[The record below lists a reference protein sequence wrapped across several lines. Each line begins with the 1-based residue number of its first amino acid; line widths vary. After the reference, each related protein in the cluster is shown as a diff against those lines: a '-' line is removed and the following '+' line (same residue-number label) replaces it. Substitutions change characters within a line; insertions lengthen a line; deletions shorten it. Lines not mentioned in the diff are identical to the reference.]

1 MDIFVKYIDKIK
13 AEEDLKEKTKAFVVA
28 SLQDEVQPKKHV
40 KTGMFLARGDWAMKK
55 LWVTALS
62 LAFCAVLAFG
72 GYSYCNTPVNYVS
85 LDINPSVELGINAF
99 GNVVRVEG
107 CNDDGELLLRERKL
121 THQSL
126 AEAINAL
133 IQEASAQGFILDDG
147 STVIALT
154 IETEDE
160 EEAADLQDE
169 SRQGFDKAL
178 RAKNIN
184 AILYLD
190 CASLELR
197 TEAKEMGI
205 SPGKYKLIEV
215 LQALDPDITAE
226 EYKNAKVTE
235 IMTKANELLSDLAE
249 GKNPE
254 EFKEALEKIIPCAKQ
269 IQKAKEK
276 QAINGN
282 QEQKQNHDFDFE
294 QEQEQEQ
301 EQNKN
306 QDKNQNNANGLAIS
320 TQEQSQKQNQ
330 ESSPALQNQEQN
342 KVKTNNA
349 ESGKDNLEQ
358 KKNNNGQG
366 TSVNLTN
373 KNTNNNSNDNSNS
386 NTANITNDNAK
397 ENGNKK

>member
-40 KTGMFLARGDWAMKK
+40 KTGMFLARGDWAIKK